1 MKIFDKKCIRA
12 IAKAKAGR
20 EKGKLKDMPV
30 GVYVWKRYLWPHAMH
45 VKESERKGDLRAMS
59 EFGEALLRQLQFP
72 LPVQSVEN
80 RVHIQ

>member
-1 MKIFDKKCIRA
+1 
-12 IAKAKAGR
+12 
-20 EKGKLKDMPV
+20 
-30 GVYVWKRYLWPHAMH
+30 MH